1 MFTMWLSF
9 SSVQLL
15 SHAQLFETPWTAAL
29 QASLFII
36 NTGSL
41 LKLMPIEL
49 VIPSNRLI
57 LCHPLLFL
65 PSVFLSIR
73 VSPNKLALRIR
84 WPKYWSFSF
93 SISPSTDYSG
103 LISFRIH
110 RFDIFAVQG
119 TFKRVFSSATIR
131 KHQFFGT
138 QPSLWSNSHIHTW
151 LLEKS

>member
-73 VSPNKLALRIR
+73 V
-84 WPKYWSFSF
+84 FSDGWLF
-93 SISPSTDYSG
+93 TSGSQSIGASASVLPRNIQGWFPLELTD
-103 LISFRIH
+103 LISLQSK
-110 RFDIFAVQG
+110 DLL
-119 TFKRVFSSATIR
+119 RVISSTIIQ
-131 KHQFFGT
+131 KHQFLSVQAF
-138 QPSLWSNSHIHTW
+138 LRSNSHIHTW
-151 LLEKS
+151 ILEKL